1 MTKQEITRMR
11 KRGRGRKGD
20 SHDVLVV
27 LLVGLLGFVHPEG
40 GDDDGGD
47 ADVEA
52 GDGTRGRGRCG
63 ERGRKRRKAN
73 FATEEGIMEAV
84 VDNGIGSSQTYI

>member
-1 MTKQEITRMR
+1 MR

-52 GDGTRGRGRCG
+52 GVGRGAEEGVGREG
-63 ERGRKRRKAN
+63 GRGGRRILRRRK
-73 FATEEGIMEAV
+73 
-84 VDNGIGSSQTYI
+84 GSWKR